1 MTASI
6 ILSFLCIWMCSPSLS
21 QGTGFVYQFPGV
33 TLQRIHTEHTAG
45 PLAGTNSARRNWC
58 QYTVSKTVSCQVH
71 NGTETL
77 VQRVFQSCRW
87 PGPCSNLISYRT
99 LIRPMYRLTFR
110 QVTALEWRCCPGF
123 LGDDCKEE
131 CMNCTGYADMNDR
144 LSMLESK
151 IVLLEEAGPPPL
163 LFRYSPDGSSDNEV
177 GLGAPKPTPITP
189 PAIGLP
195 GARGLPGPAGLPG
208 VAGPPGRT
216 GETGLAGKTG
226 PMGPRGPQ
234 GQRGAQG
241 ERGVP
246 GPAGPLG
253 PASSFSHRADA
264 FGLRELG
271 QYEEAALH
279 SQNNQRAVTGPP
291 GPTGSPGPPGRPGP
305 TGPAGNPGT
314 PGRNAGVGPSGKP
327 GDRGLKGDSGE
338 RGPPGLRGE
347 HGQPGVPGPKGEP
360 EDTQAEGEG
369 LQQLREAL
377 KILAERVLILEHM
390 IGIHESGSGLDILS
404 DLVPMF
410 KNKRAGPKT
419 LLHSLTTGDRK
430 LIGEERVR
438 RRGN

>member
-21 QGTGFVYQFPGV
+21 QGTGFVYQFPSV
-33 TLQRIHTEHTAG
+33 TFQRIHTEHTAG
-45 PLAGTNSARRNWC
+45 PLAGTNAAR
-58 QYTVSKTVSCQVH
+58 
-71 NGTETL
+71 
-77 VQRVFQSCRW
+77 
-87 PGPCSNLISYRT
+87 SYRT
-99 LIRPMYRLTFR
+99 LVRPTYRLTFR
-110 QVTALEWRCCPGF
+110 QVTALEWKCCPGF

-131 CMNCTGYADMNDR
+131 CMNCTGYADINDR

-151 IVLLEEAGPPPL
+151 IVLLEEVGPPPL
-163 LFRYSPDGSSDNEV
+163 LFRYSPDRSSDNEV

-195 GARGLPGPAGLPG
+195 GARGLPGPAGPPG
-208 VAGPPGRT
+208 VAGPPGCT
-216 GETGLAGKTG
+216 GVTGLAGKPG

-253 PASSFSHRADA
+253 PASSFSHSGDV

-291 GPTGSPGPPGRPGP
+291 GPTGSPGPPGRPGH

-327 GDRGLKGDSGE
+327 GDRGPKGDSGE

-390 IGIHESGSGLDILS
+390 IGIHENPLESGSGLDILS

>member
-6 ILSFLCIWMCSPSLS
+6 ILSFLCIWMFSPSLS
-21 QGTGFVYQFPGV
+21 QETGFVYQFPGM
-33 TLQRIHTEHTAG
+33 TFQRIHTEHTAG
-45 PLAGTNSARRNWC
+45 PLAGTNAVRRNWC
-58 QYTVSKTVSCQVH
+58 QYTVSKIVSCQVH

-77 VQRVFQSCRW
+77 VKRVFQSCRW

-99 LIRPMYRLTFR
+99 LVRPTYRLTYR

-144 LSMLESK
+144 LTMLESK

-177 GLGAPKPTPITP
+177 GAPKPTLITP

-195 GARGLPGPAGLPG
+195 GARGPLGPAGPPG

-216 GETGLAGKTG
+216 GETGLAGKPG

-234 GQRGAQG
+234 GQRGATG
-241 ERGVP
+241 EIGVP
-246 GPAGPLG
+246 GPAGPPG
-253 PASSFSHRADA
+253 PASSFSHRGDV

-279 SQNNQRAVTGPP
+279 SRNNQRAVTGPP
-291 GPTGSPGPPGRPGP
+291 GSTGSPGPPGRPGP
-305 TGPAGNPGT
+305 TGPAGFPGT

-327 GDRGLKGDSGE
+327 GDRGPKGDSGE
-338 RGPPGLRGE
+338 RGPPGPRGE
-347 HGQPGVPGPKGEP
+347 HGQPG
-360 EDTQAEGEG
+360 EGV
-369 LQQLREAL
+369 QQLREAL

-390 IGIHESGSGLDILS
+390 IGIHENPLEPGSGLDILS

-410 KNKRAGPKT
+410 KNKRAGPNT